1 MPGPA
6 RYWDYEADNLIA
18 AWPGPW
24 GWEALNKKLQAGD
37 GREKAQAWYW
47 ENNQQWEQISLHSK
61 AEVSIENCLQWKKKK
76 NLSMNNDVKVQV
88 C

>member
-6 RYWDYEADNLIA
+6 RYWDYKADNLIA

-37 GREKAQAWYW
+37 GREKAQA
-47 ENNQQWEQISLHSK
+47 
-61 AEVSIENCLQWKKKK
+61 
-76 NLSMNNDVKVQV
+76 
-88 C
+88 